1 MFCSVCGSQSAPG
14 LKFCKACGARMA
26 DDKNEVRNSV
36 AKTFATA
43 TVLTGAFGIIG
54 FMIMIKSFLENGGFN
69 SSFILLMSVVYL
81 GSLGFLNWFLVRQV
95 LKLTGIKADERETR
109 MDEMRQFIPP
119 EKARLEEYREPAS
132 SVVDNTTRD
141 LNKIAVER
149 D

>member
-1 MFCSVCGSQSAPG
+1 
-14 LKFCKACGARMA
+14 MA